1 VAEVRPFLIQ
11 FLAETEGAM
20 SSIKELVG
28 AAGLAS
34 VPSTALWAGAAL
46 EDVMIDVGTAIE
58 TAGGSVANLTDKFH
72 SLGYAAGPLLEA
84 AAEGAKAGI
93 AGLDLARW
101 GEEARKW
108 GIVTHQSTE
117 EAARGMAKMVAAGGY
132 SVEQTENLNSSM
144 FALTERYRVSTAS
157 LQNNIVA
164 LGGAAQVVGFT
175 ENAIMGFTA
184 ALAQNNLVGMPAQR
198 VIGSIIDL
206 LGVKGRGGLALA
218 RAVRMTNAEMEIF
231 NDSTADQKAV
241 QFMDKLGQLAKT
253 DRIYAEGV
261 AKNWLH
267 LNPQRTKQLLDV
279 AGKTGGLTKMIEEA
293 AKAEFDHAEITRE
306 YNDILTSLNGSLKR
320 MWEKLKAVGEVV
332 GTMLL
337 PVVKALTGLLS
348 GMVTVLES
356 VPTPILAIGA
366 GVAGLMG
373 AFFAVHSVTKLLK
386 KAFSSELLGKLI
398 PSLGGACGATKN
410 ASACI
415 GGLGMKTVKVS
426 KQISSSQLAIANA
439 FKAMGGGTGLGK
451 ISQSVG
457 AAGLSAS
464 VATPAVWSFTGA
476 LSAMWAAAW
485 PVLVVIL
492 ALVAAAAVVYVAFQ
506 ELTKWW
512 KAGGAAV
519 QWFKAQWKDLVGDFD
534 AAGEALK
541 PVTDSLSSL
550 WDTLKEL
557 WEAYKPFLLT
567 GFFVTLFPLLM
578 PLIAGVVVGFLLVK
592 AALKA
597 IKVAGEQMGLN
608 LVIDMLRSAF
618 ERLKKSLTSAW
629 DAIKGAFN
637 RLNESLGGAINW
649 MNVLKAAVFVL
660 AIPFVLLIAVVMGV
674 VTILSGLVYVF
685 SFLVDAIVWGAGII
699 GKALYVAFYPLIKA
713 YEAVMYLKNA
723 MFGSSMF
730 HIKEGVKE
738 VSPSLK
744 HLQHAF
750 IGVQKAAVGVD
761 MDQTLPDEG
770 GLTRARS
777 AVVEAAMSKSSGSS
791 GGGGS
796 RGGSRETTAARITI
810 PVSVE
815 LDGMIL
821 ARVVAEHLVELGNE
835 RNFNE
840 PNFPLRGI
848 EPA

>member
-1 VAEVRPFLIQ
+1 MAEVRPFLIQ

-20 SSIKELVG
+20 SSIKQLVG

-34 VPSTALWAGAAL
+34 IPSTALWAGAAL

-58 TAGGSVANLTDKFH
+58 TAGGSVEGLTDKFH

-108 GIVTHQSTE
+108 GTVTHQSTE

-144 FALTERYRVSTAS
+144 FALTERYRASTAS

-164 LGGAAQVVGFT
+164 LGGAAKVVGFT

-184 ALAQNNLVGMPAQR
+184 AMAQNNLVGMPAQR

-218 RAVRMTNAEMEIF
+218 RAVRMTNEEMEIF

-253 DRIYAEGV
+253 DRMYAEAV
-261 AKNWLH
+261 AKDWLR

-293 AKAEFDHAEITRE
+293 AKAEFDHAAITKE

-337 PVVKALTGLLS
+337 PVVKAFTSLLS
-348 GMVTVLES
+348 EMVTVLENT
-356 VPTPILAIGA
+356 PTPILAIGA
-366 GVAGLMG
+366 AIAGLMG

-386 KAFSSELLGKLI
+386 QAFSSELLGKFI
-398 PSLGGACGATKN
+398 PSL
-410 ASACI
+410 ASACTASKAASLCI
-415 GGLGMKTVKVS
+415 GGLGVKTASVS

-485 PVLVVIL
+485 PIALVVL
-492 ALVAAAAVVYVAFQ
+492 AIAAAVGVMYLAFKVA
-506 ELTKWW
+506 TKWW
-512 KAGGAAV
+512 AEGGTTV
-519 QWFKAQWKDLVGDFD
+519 QWLKAQWKELVNDFD
-534 AAGEALK
+534 AAKTAFK
-541 PVTDSLSSL
+541 PLGDSLSKL
-550 WDTLKEL
+550 WDTIKGL
-557 WEAYKPFLLT
+557 WEAYKPFIVA
-567 GFFVTLFPLLM
+567 GFFVGLAPI
-578 PLIAGVVVGFLLVK
+578 IAPIVAMFLLVK
-592 AALKA
+592 AALFA
-597 IKVAGEQMGLN
+597 IKFAAEQMRLEE
-608 LVIDMLRSAF
+608 VIDLLSGAVHELTQSVMRMWVVI
-618 ERLKKSLTSAW
+618 KKNFKALG
-629 DAIKGAFN
+629 DA
-637 RLNESLGGAINW
+637 LGGTVNW
-649 MNVLKAAVFVL
+649 MTVLKVAVAILAMPFIGLFFVIRGAIQVL
-660 AIPFVLLIAVVMGV
+660 AVIIEAVS
-674 VTILSGLVYVF
+674 L
-685 SFLVDAIVWGAGII
+685 LVDAIVWGSGII
-699 GKALYVAFYPLIKA
+699 GKALYIAFYPLIKA

-730 HIKEGVKE
+730 HIKEGVRE

-750 IGVQKAAVGVD
+750 VGVQKAAVGVD

-770 GLTRARS
+770 GLMRARS

-791 GGGGS
+791 GGGGGS
-796 RGGSRETTAARITI
+796 GGSREATAARITI